1 MDLPLIHACVCYRC
15 EKCSSIYVHN
25 SVVSCSNNTAA
36 PAPTAPTAAQSN
48 ARYSAGG
55 NHVQTNGGKI
65 WYSRMN
71 DDDEDDD
78 DVDVA
83 SCKGI

>member
-36 PAPTAPTAAQSN
+36 PAPTATQSN

-71 DDDEDDD
+71 DDDEDD
-78 DVDVA
+78 VDVA